1 MKIYSVDFEQVVK
14 NYKNYVSQML
24 DLEQVKMQHQSEMDV
39 FKKDMESIIASANS
53 GLIIDE
59 NIQKANIQKFKD
71 LQMSAS
77 KKENEFRTKF
87 TESQSSIMEST
98 FEAVSEIVSD
108 YAKATS
114 IDMIVSKSQLVF
126 VRDEFDLTSSIIEVL
141 KEKELYYENLLTE
154 KES

>member
-24 DLEQVKMQHQSEMDV
+24 DQDQVKMQHQNEMDV

-53 GLIIDE
+53 GLIVDE

-71 LQMSAS
+71 LQMIAS
-77 KKENEFRTKF
+77 KKESEFRAKF
-87 TESQSSIMEST
+87 TETQNNIMEST
-98 FEAVSEIVSD
+98 FEEVSEIISE
-108 YAKATS
+108 YAKS
-114 IDMIVSKSQLVF
+114 SGIDMIVSKSQLVF
-126 VRDEFDLTSSIIEVL
+126 VKDEFDVTDYLISVL
-141 KEKELYYENLLTE
+141 KEKELYYETE